1 MKYLYSLC
9 FALSVCTGFCQS
21 SVTLSGVKAMVVINS
36 SEQAANRMVV
46 ELSAS
51 DPLAL
56 SRFELELQEHGL
68 SVSTLYC
75 QVTVKD
81 NVAEVAV
88 DKHKATFEGRKV
100 RIMFTVRDQ
109 FVEPFTSV
117 RIKGYDLSN
126 KETNTLTFNLQQ

>member
-1 MKYLYSLC
+1 MRYIYSLW
-9 FALSVCTGFCQS
+9 FVLSVCTGFCQS
-21 SVTLSGVKAMVVINS
+21 SVTLSGGRASVVINS
-36 SEQAANRMVV
+36 SERAANRMVV

-56 SRFELELQEHGL
+56 SRFELELQERGV

-75 QVTVKD
+75 QVTVID
-81 NVAEVAV
+81 NVAEVTV
-88 DKHKATFEGRKV
+88 DKHKAAFEGRKV

-109 FVEPFTSV
+109 FKEPFTSV
-117 RIKGYDLSN
+117 RVKGYDLSN